1 MAHAQFRAYGYSGD
15 GMRLGYLVDM
25 STESPQSAERAS
37 GEKPL
42 GSRAPR
48 VIKRSRPL
56 HISWQVL
63 IFLIGLAIVAGGVV
77 LLALP
82 GPGWLV
88 IFAGIGVW
96 ATEFPWAQRVLRWT
110 KHKVQE
116 WTRWVKR
123 RRARRERCKE
133 ERRREA
139 KRR

>member
-1 MAHAQFRAYGYSGD
+1 
-15 GMRLGYLVDM
+15 M

-37 GEKPL
+37 VEKPL

-48 VIKRSRPL
+48 IIKQSRPL

-63 IFLIGLAIVAGGVV
+63 IFLIGLAIVAGGII
-77 LLALP
+77 LLPLP

-110 KHKVQE
+110 KQKVQA
-116 WTRWVKR
+116 WMRWVKLRKKLRER
-123 RRARRERCKE
+123 RRRER
-133 ERRREA
+133 RGA
-139 KRR
+139 A